1 MTQAFTKTL
10 IHPRISA
17 ARPLKPKL
25 MKPIHYD
32 VHLFDAVR
40 HLLLITMYIEASD
53 KQSLPATL
61 TLALPAWIPGSY
73 MVRDFACNVTEISAQ
88 DLTKKRS
95 APLKLVKT
103 DKHSW
108 QLNLSA
114 STTSVSVSMLV
125 YAWDLSVRGAHF
137 DQTHCFFNGT
147 SVFLRLHEFES
158 IKHTVSLHATLPE
171 LKQWRI
177 ATSMMHTGGLV
188 KTPSRLSEITQ
199 TQFFATDYD
208 ELIDHPFEI
217 GSFQH
222 ASYKVGATLHHIAI
236 TGKSKVDM
244 HRLCSDLKK
253 ICEAQIQ
260 FFEPSTKKPPYKD
273 YWFLIMTV
281 GDGYGG
287 LEHRGSTALICSRND
302 LPFEG
307 MPSLNRDVASSAGH
321 DGYQTFLG
329 LASHEFFHT
338 WNVKRIRPKTFSP
351 YDLDKEHY
359 TRLLWIFEGFT
370 SYYDD
375 LFLVRTGLIDEK
387 TYLKTLAKTISGV
400 QKTPGRL
407 RQSVAD
413 SSFDAWT
420 KYYKQD
426 ENSVNAI
433 VSYYTKGSLV
443 ALALDLTI
451 RARTAGKKGSGK
463 SLDDVMRLMW
473 QNYKLGTLVDENDF
487 VRLVEEATGVDV
499 YLEVQRW
506 AYGTEDIAWLPI
518 LSELGL
524 ELHWSNASN
533 DAVWLGA
540 KLSSAG
546 AAGLTVQNAV
556 GHGPLAQ
563 AGISAGDT
571 LVAIDG
577 VKASDSSLKALQQ
590 RAKPNEV
597 VQVHAFRRDEL
608 MTFTVQLAAPPMH
621 DAEIKTL
628 TKRNKQQHNLYVS
641 WLQK

>member
-1 MTQAFTKTL
+1 ME
-10 IHPRISA
+10 
-17 ARPLKPKL
+17 
-25 MKPIHYD
+25 PIQYN
-32 VHLFDAVR
+32 VHLFDAAR
-40 HLLLITMYIEASD
+40 HLLLIAMKVEASENEFLPE
-53 KQSLPATL
+53 SLS
-61 TLALPAWIPGSY
+61 LALPAWIPGSY
-73 MVRDFACNVTEISAQ
+73 MVRDFARNVTEITAL
-88 DLTKKRS
+88 DLSKRRPS
-95 APLKLVKT
+95 GLKLQKT
-103 DKHSW
+103 DKNSW
-108 QLNLSA
+108 LLSLEQKSKA
-114 STTSVSVSMLV
+114 VSVSMLV

-137 DQTHCFFNGT
+137 DQTHCFFNGA
-147 SVFLRLHEFES
+147 SVFLRLRGFEDTA
-158 IKHTVSLHATLPE
+158 HTVQLHTNLPE
-171 LKQWRI
+171 LKGWRI
-177 ATSMMHTGGLV
+177 ATSMAHSSGLLKKPLELTDAS
-188 KTPSRLSEITQ
+188 KTHFL
-199 TQFFATDYD
+199 AANYD

-222 ASYKVGATLHHIAI
+222 SSFKAGGTLHHVAI
-236 TGKSKVDM
+236 TGNAKVDCD
-244 HRLCSDLKK
+244 RLCADLKT

-260 FFEPSTKKPPYKD
+260 FFEPSSKKPPYKD
-273 YWFLIMTV
+273 YWFLVMTV

-287 LEHRGSTALICSRND
+287 LEHRASTALICSRND

-307 MPSLNRDVASSAGH
+307 MPSLNKDLAGSAGH

-338 WNVKRIRPKTFSP
+338 WNVKRIRPKTFAP

-359 TRLLWIFEGFT
+359 TRLLWVFEGFT

-375 LFLVRTGLIDEK
+375 LFLVRTELIDEK
-387 TYLKTLAKTISGV
+387 TYLKTLAKTLSGV

-407 RQSVAD
+407 RQSIAD

-451 RARTAGKKGSGK
+451 RARTAGKKGGAK
-463 SLDDVMRLMW
+463 SLDDVMQLMW
-473 QNYKLGTLVDENDF
+473 QNYKLGKLVDENDF
-487 VRLVEEATGVDV
+487 VALVEEATGVDV
-499 YLEVQRW
+499 FLEVQRW
-506 AYGTEDIAWLPI
+506 AYGTEDIAWQPL
-518 LSELGL
+518 LSELGF
-524 ELHWSNASN
+524 ELHWSSAS
-533 DAVWLGA
+533 DDSVWLGA

-571 LVAIDG
+571 LVAING
-577 VKASDSSLKALQQ
+577 VKASESSLRALQQ
-590 RAKPNEV
+590 RAKPKETI
-597 VQVHAFRRDEL
+597 QVHAFRRDGL
-608 MTFTVQLAAPPMH
+608 MAFNVQLAEPPLH
-621 DAEIKTL
+621 DADIKAL

>member
-1 MTQAFTKTL
+1 MIQAYIEIL
-10 IHPRISA
+10 IPPTTFQHN
-17 ARPLKPKL
+17 RPTPLL

-32 VHLFDAVR
+32 VRLFDTSR
-40 HLLLITMYIEASD
+40 HLLLVTMRVDASGKD
-53 KQSLPATL
+53 CLPDTL
-61 TLALPAWIPGSY
+61 SVALPAWIPGSY
-73 MVRDFACNVTEISAQ
+73 MVRDFARNVTEITAQ
-88 DLTKKRS
+88 DLTKKRAS
-95 APLKLVKT
+95 PLKLSKT

-108 QLNLSA
+108 QLDLQPN
-114 STTSVSVSMLV
+114 TTSVSISMLI

-147 SVFLRLHEFES
+147 SVFLKLRGFEHF
-158 IKHTVSLHATLPE
+158 KHTVSLHSNLPE
-171 LKQWRI
+171 LRDWRI
-177 ATSMMHTGGLV
+177 ATSMPHSNGLI
-188 KTPSRLSEITQ
+188 KTPLKLSASAT
-199 TQFFATDYD
+199 TQFSANDYD

-217 GSFQH
+217 GNFQH
-222 ASYKVGATLHHIAI
+222 ASFRASGALHHVVV
-236 TGKSKVDM
+236 TGKAKID
-244 HRLCSDLKK
+244 HPRLCADLKR

-260 FFEPSTKKPPYKD
+260 FFEPLTKKPPYKD
-273 YWFLIMTV
+273 YWFLVMAV

-287 LEHRGSTALICSRND
+287 LEHRASTALICSRND
-302 LPFEG
+302 LPYDS
-307 MPSLNRDVASSAGH
+307 MPSLNREVVGSAGH

-338 WNVKRIRPKTFSP
+338 WNVKRIRPKTFAP

-387 TYLKTLAKTISGV
+387 TYLKTLAKTLSGV

-451 RARTAGKKGSGK
+451 RARTAGSKAGIK
-463 SLDDVMRLMW
+463 SLDEVMRLMW
-473 QNYKLGTLVDENDF
+473 QNYKLGKLVDENDF
-487 VRLVEEATGVDV
+487 VALVEEATGIDV
-499 YLEVQRW
+499 FLEVQRW
-506 AYGTEDIAWLPI
+506 AYGTEDIAWQPI
-518 LSELGL
+518 LAELGL
-524 ELHWSNASN
+524 ELHWSNASD

-540 KLSSAG
+540 KLSNAG

-556 GHGPLAQ
+556 GHGPLAK

-571 LVAIDG
+571 LIAIDG

-590 RAKPNEV
+590 RAQPKEII
-597 VQVHAFRRDEL
+597 QVHAFRRDEL
-608 MTFTVQLAAPPMH
+608 MTFNVQLAAPPLN
-621 DAEIKTL
+621 DAEIKAF
-628 TKRNKQQHNLYVS
+628 TKRNKQQHHLFVS

>member
-1 MTQAFTKTL
+1 ME
-10 IHPRISA
+10 
-17 ARPLKPKL
+17 
-25 MKPIHYD
+25 PIQYN
-32 VHLFDAVR
+32 VHLFDAAR
-40 HLLLITMYIEASD
+40 HLLLITMKVEASENEFLPE
-53 KQSLPATL
+53 SLS
-61 TLALPAWIPGSY
+61 LALPAWIPGSY
-73 MVRDFACNVTEISAQ
+73 MVRDFARNVTEITAL
-88 DLTKKRS
+88 DLSKRRPS
-95 APLKLVKT
+95 PLKLQKT

-108 QLNLSA
+108 LLSLEQKSKA
-114 STTSVSVSMLV
+114 VSVSMLV

-147 SVFLRLHEFES
+147 SVFLRVRGFEDTSQTVQLH
-158 IKHTVSLHATLPE
+158 TNLPE
-171 LKQWRI
+171 LKGWRI
-177 ATSMMHTGGLV
+177 ATSMAHSSGLLKKPLELTDAS
-188 KTPSRLSEITQ
+188 KTHFL
-199 TQFFATDYD
+199 AANYD

-222 ASYKVGATLHHIAI
+222 SSFKAGDALHHVAI
-236 TGKSKVDM
+236 TGNVKFDSD
-244 HRLCSDLKK
+244 RLCADLKN
-253 ICEAQIQ
+253 ICDAQIQ
-260 FFEPSTKKPPYKD
+260 FFEPSSKKPPYKD
-273 YWFLIMTV
+273 YWFLVMAV

-287 LEHRGSTALICSRND
+287 LEHRASTALICSRND

-307 MPSLNRDVASSAGH
+307 MPSLNKDLVGGAVH
-321 DGYQTFLG
+321 EGYQTFLG

-338 WNVKRIRPKTFSP
+338 WNVKRIRPKTFAP
-351 YDLDKEHY
+351 YELDKEHY

-387 TYLKTLAKTISGV
+387 TYLKTLAKTLSGV

-420 KYYKQD
+420 RYYKQD

-451 RARTAGKKGSGK
+451 RARTAGKKGGAK
-463 SLDDVMRLMW
+463 SLDDVMQLMW
-473 QNYKLGTLVDENDF
+473 QNYKLGRLVDENDF
-487 VRLVEEATGVDV
+487 VTLVEEATGVDV
-499 YLEVQRW
+499 FLEVQRW
-506 AYGTEDIAWLPI
+506 AYGTEDIAWQPI

-524 ELHWSNASN
+524 ELHWSSAS
-533 DAVWLGA
+533 DDVVWLGA
-540 KLSSAG
+540 KLLSAG
-546 AAGLTVQNAV
+546 GAGLTVQNAV

-571 LVAIDG
+571 LVAING
-577 VKASDSSLKALQQ
+577 VKASDSSLRALQQ
-590 RAKPNEV
+590 RAKPKEI

-608 MTFTVQLAAPPMH
+608 MAFNVQLAEPPMQ
-621 DAEIKTL
+621 DAEIKAL

>member
-1 MTQAFTKTL
+1 MANLFSTGNLQ
-10 IHPRISA
+10 
-17 ARPLKPKL
+17 
-25 MKPIHYD
+25 PIHYR
-32 VHLFDAVR
+32 VHLFDASR
-40 HLLLITMYIEASD
+40 HLLLITMHIEALQD
-53 KQSLPATL
+53 DFLPETL
-61 TLALPAWIPGSY
+61 SVALPAWIPGSY
-73 MVRDFACNVTEISAQ
+73 MVRDFARNVTEITAQ

-95 APLKLVKT
+95 IPLKVVKS

-108 QLNLSA
+108 QVSPSLKS
-114 STTSVSVSMLV
+114 TSVAISLLV

-147 SVFLRLHEFES
+147 SVFLQLRGFAN
-158 IKHTVSLHATLPE
+158 IKHTVSLHTNLPE
-171 LKQWRI
+171 LREWRV
-177 ATSMMHTGGLV
+177 ATSMPQSGGLG
-188 KTPSRLSEITQ
+188 KTPLRLSESAGINFSAQ
-199 TQFFATDYD
+199 DYD

-222 ASYKVGATLHHIAI
+222 ACFKTCGALHHVVV
-236 TGKSKVDM
+236 TGKAEIDFD
-244 HRLCSDLKK
+244 RLCADLKK
-253 ICEAQIQ
+253 ICEAQIH
-260 FFEPSTKKPPYKD
+260 FFEPSKKKPPYKD
-273 YWFLIMTV
+273 YWFLVMAV

-287 LEHRGSTALICSRND
+287 LEHRASTALICSRND
-302 LPFEG
+302 LPFDG
-307 MPSLNRDVASSAGH
+307 MPSLNRELANSAGH

-338 WNVKRIRPKTFSP
+338 WNVKRIRPRTFAP
-351 YDLDKEHY
+351 YDLEKEQY

-387 TYLKTLAKTISGV
+387 TYLKTLAKTLSGV

-426 ENSVNAI
+426 ENSVNTI

-451 RARTAGKKGSGK
+451 RARTAGKKGLSK

-499 YLEVQRW
+499 FLEVQQW
-506 AYGTEDIAWLPI
+506 AYGTDDITWLPI

-540 KLSSAG
+540 KLSSAST
-546 AAGLTVQNAV
+546 AGLTVQNAV

-577 VKASDSSLKALQQ
+577 IKASDSSLKALQQ
-590 RAKPNEV
+590 RARPNEV
-597 VQVHAFRRDEL
+597 VQIHAFRRDEL
-608 MTFTVQLAAPPMH
+608 MTFAVQLAASPMH
-621 DAEIKTL
+621 DAEIKVL

>member
-1 MTQAFTKTL
+1 
-10 IHPRISA
+10 
-17 ARPLKPKL
+17 

-32 VHLFDAVR
+32 VHLFDAAR
-40 HLLLITMYIEASD
+40 HLLLVTMRIEALD
-53 KQSLPATL
+53 KEFLPESLL
-61 TLALPAWIPGSY
+61 VALPAWIPGSY
-73 MVRDFACNVTEISAQ
+73 MVRDFARHVTEITAQ
-88 DLTKKRS
+88 DLTQKRPV
-95 APLKLVKT
+95 PLKLSKA

-108 QLNLSA
+108 QVKLQPITKA
-114 STTSVSVSMLV
+114 VSISILV

-137 DQTHCFFNGT
+137 DKTHCFFNGT
-147 SVFLRLHEFES
+147 SVFLRLSGFEG
-158 IKHTVSLHATLPE
+158 IQHTVNLLSNLPE
-171 LKQWRI
+171 LRSWKI
-177 ATSMMHTGGLV
+177 ATAMPRSNGLM
-188 KTPSRLSEITQ
+188 KTPLSLSEAGKAH
-199 TQFFATDYD
+199 FSASNYD

-217 GSFQH
+217 GDFQH
-222 ASYKVGATLHHIAI
+222 SSFRAGGVLHHVVV
-236 TGKSKVDM
+236 TGRAHFDYQ
-244 HRLCSDLKK
+244 RLCTDLKI
-253 ICEAQIQ
+253 ICEKQVQ

-273 YWFLIMTV
+273 YWFLIMAV

-287 LEHRGSTALICSRND
+287 LEHRASTALICSRND
-302 LPFEG
+302 LPYPK
-307 MPSLNRDVASSAGH
+307 MPSLNRDLAGSAGH

-338 WNVKRIRPKTFSP
+338 WNVKRIRPKTFAH
-351 YDLDKEHY
+351 YDLNKEHY

-375 LFLVRTGLIDEK
+375 LFLLRSGLIDEK
-387 TYLKTLAKTISGV
+387 TYLKTLSKVFSGV

-451 RARTAGKKGSGK
+451 RARTVGKKGGIK
-463 SLDDVMRLMW
+463 SLDDVMQLMW
-473 QNYKLGTLVDENDF
+473 QNYKLGELVGETDF
-487 VRLVEEATGVDV
+487 VKLVEDATGVDV
-499 YLEVQRW
+499 FLEVQRW
-506 AYGTEDIAWLPI
+506 AYGTEDIAWQPI

-524 ELHWSNASN
+524 ELHWDNAGD

-540 KLSSAG
+540 KLAPST
-546 AAGLTVQNAV
+546 AGLTIQNAV

-563 AGISAGDT
+563 AGLSAGDT
-571 LVAIDG
+571 VIAFDG
-577 VKASDSSLKALQQ
+577 VKASDSTLKALQQ
-590 RAKPNEV
+590 RFKPSDVIE
-597 VQVHAFRRDEL
+597 VHAFRRDEL
-608 MTFTVQLAAPPMH
+608 MTFSVNLAPPPTH

>member
-1 MTQAFTKTL
+1 
-10 IHPRISA
+10 
-17 ARPLKPKL
+17 

-32 VHLFDAVR
+32 VNLFDAAR
-40 HLLLITMYIEASD
+40 HLLLISMKIEASTNAELPE
-53 KQSLPATL
+53 SLS
-61 TLALPAWIPGSY
+61 LALPAWIPGSY
-73 MVRDFACNVTEISAQ
+73 MVRDFARNVTEITAQ
-88 DLTKKRS
+88 DLTKKRP
-95 APLKLVKT
+95 APLNLIKI

-108 QLNLSA
+108 QLTLQPR
-114 STTSVSVSMLV
+114 TTSIQVSMLV

-147 SVFLRLHEFES
+147 SVFLRLRGFED
-158 IKHTVSLHATLPE
+158 IKHTVSLNTNLTA
-171 LKQWRI
+171 LKSWRI
-177 ATSMMHTGGLV
+177 ATSMPNSRGLL
-188 KTPSRLSEITQ
+188 KTPVKLSET
-199 TQFFATDYD
+199 ATTHFSAFDYN

-217 GSFQH
+217 GSFEH
-222 ASYKVGATLHHIAI
+222 ASFRAGGALHHIVV
-236 TGKSKVDM
+236 TGKVDVDYV
-244 HRLCSDLKK
+244 RLCADLKK

-260 FFEPSTKKPPYKD
+260 FFEPSTKTPPYKD
-273 YWFLIMTV
+273 YWFLVMAV

-287 LEHRGSTALICSRND
+287 LEHRSSTALICARND
-302 LPFEG
+302 LPFDG
-307 MPSLNRDVASSAGH
+307 MPSIN

-338 WNVKRIRPKTFSP
+338 WNVKRIRPKTFSS
-351 YDLDKEHY
+351 YDLDKEHN

-375 LFLVRTGLIDEK
+375 LFLARTGLIDEK
-387 TYLKTLAKTISGV
+387 TYLKTLAKTLSGV

-426 ENSVNAI
+426 ENSINAI

-451 RARTAGKKGSGK
+451 RARSSGKKSGQR

-473 QNYKLGTLVDENDF
+473 QNYKLGKLVDEDDF
-487 VRLVEEATGVDV
+487 VKLVALATGVDV
-499 YLEVQRW
+499 FLEVQRW
-506 AYGTEDIAWLPI
+506 AYGTDDIAWQPI
-518 LSELGL
+518 LAELGL
-524 ELHWSNASN
+524 DLHWSSASD

-540 KLSSAG
+540 KLASAG

-556 GHGPLAQ
+556 GHGPLAN

-571 LVAIDG
+571 LIALNG
-577 VKASDSSLKALQQ
+577 VKATEASLKGLQL
-590 RAKPNEV
+590 RAKPQDIVEV
-597 VQVHAFRRDEL
+597 HVFRRDEL
-608 MTFTVQLAAPPMH
+608 MTFSVQLTQPPLH
-621 DAEIKTL
+621 DAEIKAF
-628 TKRNKQQHNLYVS
+628 TKRNKQQHNLYIS
-641 WLQK
+641 WLKK

>member
-1 MTQAFTKTL
+1 ME
-10 IHPRISA
+10 
-17 ARPLKPKL
+17 
-25 MKPIHYD
+25 PIQYD
-32 VHLFDAVR
+32 VHLFDAAR
-40 HLLLITMYIEASD
+40 HLLLVTMKVQASEN
-53 KQSLPATL
+53 QHLPESLSV
-61 TLALPAWIPGSY
+61 ALPAWTPGSY
-73 MVRDFACNVTEISAQ
+73 MVRDFARNVTEITAI
-88 DLTKKRS
+88 DLGKGRPS
-95 APLKLVKT
+95 PLKLIKT

-108 QLNLSA
+108 HLKLEQKSKA
-114 STTSVSVSMLV
+114 VSISMLI
-125 YAWDLSVRGAHF
+125 YSWDLSVRGAHF
-137 DQTHCFFNGT
+137 DKTHCFFNGT
-147 SVFLRLHEFES
+147 SVFLRLWGFEEA
-158 IKHTVSLHATLPE
+158 KHTVQLHTNLPE
-171 LKQWRI
+171 LKDWRV
-177 ATSMMHTGGLV
+177 ATSMRHSSGLL
-188 KTPSRLSEITQ
+188 KTPISLTGASKTK
-199 TQFFATDYD
+199 FLASNYD

-217 GSFQH
+217 GTFQH
-222 ASYKVGATLHHIAI
+222 TSFNAGGAMHHVVI
-236 TGKSKVDM
+236 TGNAKVDCK
-244 HRLCSDLKK
+244 RVCTDLKN
-253 ICEAQIQ
+253 ICDSQIQ
-260 FFEPSTKKPPYKD
+260 FFEPLTKKPPYKD
-273 YWFLIMTV
+273 YWFLVMAV

-287 LEHRGSTALICSRND
+287 LEHRASTALICSRND
-302 LPFEG
+302 LPFDG
-307 MPSLNRDVASSAGH
+307 MPSLNRELANSAGH

-338 WNVKRIRPKTFSP
+338 WNVKRIRPRTFAP
-351 YDLDKEHY
+351 YDLDKEQY

-387 TYLKTLAKTISGV
+387 TYLKTLAKTLSGV

-426 ENSVNAI
+426 ENSVNTI

-451 RARTAGKKGSGK
+451 RARTAGKKGLSK

-499 YLEVQRW
+499 FLEVQQW
-506 AYGTEDIAWLPI
+506 AYGTDDITWLPI

-540 KLSSAG
+540 KLSSAST
-546 AAGLTVQNAV
+546 AGLTVQNAV

-577 VKASDSSLKALQQ
+577 IKASDSSLKALQQ
-590 RAKPNEV
+590 RARPNEV
-597 VQVHAFRRDEL
+597 VQIHAFRRDEL
-608 MTFTVQLAAPPMH
+608 MTFAVQLAASPMH
-621 DAEIKTL
+621 DAEIKVL

>member
-1 MTQAFTKTL
+1 ME
-10 IHPRISA
+10 
-17 ARPLKPKL
+17 
-25 MKPIHYD
+25 PIQYT
-32 VHLFDAVR
+32 VHLFDAAR
-40 HLLLITMYIEASD
+40 HLLLITMKVEASENEFLPE
-53 KQSLPATL
+53 SLS
-61 TLALPAWIPGSY
+61 LALPAWIPGSY
-73 MVRDFACNVTEISAQ
+73 MVRDFARNVTEITAL
-88 DLTKKRS
+88 DLSKRRPS
-95 APLKLVKT
+95 PLKPQKT

-108 QLNLSA
+108 LLSLEQKSKA
-114 STTSVSVSMLV
+114 VSVSMLV

-147 SVFLRLHEFES
+147 SVFLRLRGFEDTT
-158 IKHTVSLHATLPE
+158 HTVQLHTNLPE
-171 LKQWRI
+171 LKGWRI
-177 ATSMMHTGGLV
+177 ATSMAHSSGLL
-188 KTPSRLSEITQ
+188 KTPLEL
-199 TQFFATDYD
+199 TDASKTHFLAANYD

-222 ASYKVGATLHHIAI
+222 TSFKAGGTSHHVAI
-236 TGKSKVDM
+236 TGNAKVDLD
-244 HRLCSDLKK
+244 RLCADLKA

-260 FFEPSTKKPPYKD
+260 FFEPSSKKPPYRD
-273 YWFLIMTV
+273 YWFLVMAV

-287 LEHRGSTALICSRND
+287 LEHRASTALICSRND

-307 MPSLNRDVASSAGH
+307 MPSLNKDLAGSAGH

-338 WNVKRIRPKTFSP
+338 WNVKRIRPKTFAP

-387 TYLKTLAKTISGV
+387 TYLKTLAKTLSGV

-451 RARTAGKKGSGK
+451 RARTAGKKGGAK
-463 SLDDVMRLMW
+463 SLDDVMQLMW
-473 QNYKLGTLVDENDF
+473 QNYKLGKLVDENEF
-487 VRLVEEATGVDV
+487 VALVEEATGVDV
-499 YLEVQRW
+499 FLEVQTW
-506 AYGTEDIAWLPI
+506 AHGTEDIAWQPI

-524 ELHWSNASN
+524 ELHWSSTSD

-546 AAGLTVQNAV
+546 VAGLTVQNAV

-571 LVAIDG
+571 LVAING
-577 VKASDSSLKALQQ
+577 VKASDSSLRALQQ
-590 RAKPNEV
+590 RAKPKDI

-608 MTFTVQLAAPPMH
+608 MAFNVQLAEPPLH
-621 DAEIKTL
+621 DAEIKAL
-628 TKRNKQQHNLYVS
+628 TKRNKQ
-641 WLQK
+641 

>member
-1 MTQAFTKTL
+1 
-10 IHPRISA
+10 
-17 ARPLKPKL
+17 

-32 VHLFDAVR
+32 VHLFDPAR
-40 HLLLITMYIEASD
+40 HLLLITMRIEALE
-53 KQSLPATL
+53 KEHLPGTL
-61 TLALPAWIPGSY
+61 SVALPAWIPGSY
-73 MVRDFACNVTEISAQ
+73 MVRDFARNVTEITAQ
-88 DLTKKRS
+88 DITKKQPS
-95 APLKLVKT
+95 PLKLSKT

-108 QLNLSA
+108 QISLPQEA
-114 STTSVSVSMLV
+114 TVVSISMLV

-147 SVFLRLHEFES
+147 SVFLRLRGCENV
-158 IKHTVSLHATLPE
+158 KHNVSLHTNLPE
-171 LKQWRI
+171 LRDWRI
-177 ATSMMHTGGLV
+177 ATSMSHSSGLL
-188 KTPSRLSEITQ
+188 KTPLKLSASAA
-199 TQFFATDYD
+199 TQFSAKGYD

-217 GSFQH
+217 GNFQH
-222 ASYKVGATLHHIAI
+222 TSFRASGTLHHVVV
-236 TGKSKVDM
+236 TGKAEVD
-244 HRLCSDLKK
+244 HERLCADLKK

-260 FFEPSTKKPPYKD
+260 FFEPLAKKTPYKD
-273 YWFLIMTV
+273 YWFLVMAV

-287 LEHRGSTALICSRND
+287 LEHRASTALICSRND
-302 LPFEG
+302 LPYKS
-307 MPSLNRDVASSAGH
+307 MPSLNKELANSAGH
-321 DGYQTFLG
+321 EGYQTFLG

-338 WNVKRIRPKTFSP
+338 WNVKRIRPKTFSS
-351 YDLDKEHY
+351 YELDKENY

-375 LFLVRTGLIDEK
+375 LFLVRTRLIDEK
-387 TYLKTLAKTISGV
+387 TYLKTLAKTLSGV

-443 ALALDLTI
+443 ALALDLMI
-451 RARTAGKKGSGK
+451 RVRTAGRKGGSK

-473 QNYKLGTLVDENDF
+473 QNYKLGKLVDEDDF
-487 VRLVEEATGVDV
+487 VTLVQEATGIDV
-499 YLEVQRW
+499 FLEVQRW
-506 AYGTEDIAWLPI
+506 AYSTEDIAWQPI

-524 ELHWSNASN
+524 ELHWINASD

-546 AAGLTVQNAV
+546 AAGITVQNAV

-571 LVAIDG
+571 LVAING
-577 VKASDSSLKALQQ
+577 IKASDSSLKALQQ
-590 RAKPNEV
+590 RTKPKEV
-597 VQVHAFRRDEL
+597 VQLHAFRRDEL
-608 MTFTVQLAAPPMH
+608 MVFNVQLAEPPLH
-621 DAEIKTL
+621 DAEIKAI